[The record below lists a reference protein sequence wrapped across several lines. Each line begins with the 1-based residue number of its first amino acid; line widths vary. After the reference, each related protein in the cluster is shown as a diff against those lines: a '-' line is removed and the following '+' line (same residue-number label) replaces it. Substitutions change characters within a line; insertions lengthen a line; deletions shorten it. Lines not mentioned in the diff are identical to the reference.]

1 MSALIHMTSVAWSDS
16 LGILADYYGDFAMT
30 W

>member
-1 MSALIHMTSVAWSDS
+1 MSALMTMTSVAWSDS
-16 LGILADYYGDFAMT
+16 LGILADHYGNFAMA